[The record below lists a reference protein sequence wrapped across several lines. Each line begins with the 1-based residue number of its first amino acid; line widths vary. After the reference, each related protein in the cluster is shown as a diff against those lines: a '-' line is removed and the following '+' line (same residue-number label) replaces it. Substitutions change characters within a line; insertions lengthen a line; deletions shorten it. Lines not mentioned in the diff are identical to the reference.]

1 MARLS
6 ETVTITKYDG
16 YYEVIINSTI
26 NSMSEKETIV
36 EHLFEFSYNKE
47 EEYITMLPRKY
58 DESDYSSDLV
68 KKDVILH
75 PSFRKCLLKVIN
87 SKEGIPSSFPY
98 KRIKTDGNY
107 EWLLNELID

>member
-6 ETVTITKYDG
+6 ETVTISKHDG
-16 YYEVIINSTI
+16 YYEVILNSTI
-26 NSMSEKETIV
+26 NSINEKENIV
-36 EHLFEFSYNKE
+36 EHLFEFSYNTE

-58 DESDYSSDLV
+58 DETDYSSDLV

-98 KRIKTDGNY
+98 KRIKSDGNY